1 MFSYEYRRILRRE
14 WDHLWLQVAQP
25 NLVQSWEYGDAKGA
39 VSGWEPV
46 RYLFEDRNGEPHALM
61 QALVKP
67 IPYVGGI
74 VRINRG
80 PLLLGHQDAEC
91 DCQRKLYA
99 LQTLMK
105 LSRDCRWWVCSLS
118 PEIDE
123 KESCILRLNQFGLL
137 RNRKIS
143 WGSAI
148 INLEESEEDLM
159 KSLKS
164 KWRNLLK
171 KSLKSEVNFTK
182 FGTSPNNMTI
192 ISNFYS
198 EAKQNKKFKGLDDN
212 LLLALSKQNGK
223 HWEFSIY
230 VAQKTKLDS
239 PMGVV
244 VSIIHGRTATYLVG
258 NTNTQGRKNNVNY
271 GLLWQA
277 ILDAKKNGCKYF
289 DLGGLNERTPQGIA
303 HFKSGL
309 HADRYSLAKEIIC
322 FPMFNM

>member
-1 MFSYEYRRILRRE
+1 MRRE

-39 VSGWEPV
+39 VSGWKPV
-46 RYLFEDRNGEPHALM
+46 RYLFEDQNGEPQALM

-67 IPYVGGI
+67 IPYLGGI
-74 VRINRG
+74 ARINRG
-80 PLLLGHQDAEC
+80 PLLLGQRDVEC
-91 DCQRKLYA
+91 DSQRKLYT

-123 KESCILRLNQFGLL
+123 KESFILRLNKLGLS

-143 WGSAI
+143 WGSATI
-148 INLEESEEDLM
+148 SLEPSEEDLM
-159 KSLKS
+159 KSLKG

-171 KSLKSEVNFTK
+171 KSLKSAVNFTK
-182 FGTSPNNMTI
+182 FEVSPSNTTT

-198 EAKQNKKFKGLDDN
+198 EAKQNKNFKGLDNN

-223 HWEFSIY
+223 QWEFSIY
-230 VAQKTKLDS
+230 AAQKTELDA
-239 PMGVV
+239 PMGIVI
-244 VSIIHGRTATYLVG
+244 SIVHGRTATYLVG

-271 GLLWQA
+271 GLLWHA

-309 HADRYSLAKEIIC
+309 NGDRYNLAKQIIY
-322 FPMFNM
+322 FPMFKK